1 MPVVDNAGRKLGY
14 RQAVSDLD
22 EGTLQQI
29 ASITDGKFF
38 RAMDVGTAEAAFAA
52 IDKRQ
57 RIEFSAKAQIRADEW
72 YPAFAAPGLAIFFA
86 GLALARPGR
95 WGAAA

>member
-1 MPVVDNAGRKLGY
+1 MPVIDNAGRKLGY
-14 RQAVSDLD
+14 RQAISDLD
-22 EGTLQQI
+22 EETLQKI
-29 ASITDGKFF
+29 AELTGGKFF

-57 RIEFSAKAQIRADEW
+57 RIEFNAKSQLKAHEW
-72 YPAFAAPGLAIFFA
+72 FLVFGAPGMFSFVG

-95 WGAAA
+95 WGRAV